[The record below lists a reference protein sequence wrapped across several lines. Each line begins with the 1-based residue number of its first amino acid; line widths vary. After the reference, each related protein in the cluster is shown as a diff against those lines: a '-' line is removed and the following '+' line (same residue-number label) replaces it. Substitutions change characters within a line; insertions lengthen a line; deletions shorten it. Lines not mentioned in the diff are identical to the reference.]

1 MALATFNST
10 VREAGRNPKPEGRN
24 PKEGRGP
31 KSEEGSIRVSDF
43 GLVSAFGFRPLGFM
57 VFLGFLCLMALA
69 VVLRADETDAD
80 AKAREAFGQ
89 AKKEYEAHP
98 EDGQAVWHFARAT
111 FDLADFA
118 TNKSERAA
126 LAQRGMAACKQALA
140 KTPDSAPL
148 HYYLGLNE
156 GQLARTKTFG
166 ALKLV
171 DQMESEFTKAIAL
184 DSSFDY
190 AGAERSLG
198 LLYRDAP
205 VFGSIGSRT
214 KARLHLEHALELAP
228 QFPENRLNLV
238 ESELKW
244 GDRKSARH
252 ELKLLEDAWPAAR
265 AQFTVAAWAASW
277 ADWETR
283 LAKVKKTVEEP
294 ARLESPRH

>member
-1 MALATFNST
+1 MALATFNSK
-10 VREAGRNPKPEGRN
+10 VREAGSNPEPEGRN
-24 PKEGRGP
+24 PKSDE
-31 KSEEGSIRVSDF
+31 SSIRVSELGF
-43 GLVSAFGFRPLGFM
+43 LSAFGFRPSGFM
-57 VFLGFLCLMALA
+57 ALLGSLWLMAST
-69 VVLRADETDAD
+69 VVLRGDETGDD
-80 AKAREAFGQ
+80 AKARGALGQ

-126 LAQRGMAACKQALA
+126 LAQQGMAACKQALA
-140 KTPDSAPL
+140 KTPDSGPL

-171 DQMESEFTKAIAL
+171 DQMESEFTRAIAL
-184 DSSFDY
+184 DASFDY

-214 KARLHLEHALELAP
+214 KARLHLERAFELAP
-228 QFPENRLNLV
+228 QSPENRLNLV

-244 GDRKSARH
+244 GDRKGARQA
-252 ELKLLEDAWPAAR
+252 LKLLEDAWPAAR
-265 AQFTVAAWAASW
+265 AQFSGAAWAASW
-277 ADWETR
+277 ADWEAR
-283 LAKVKKTVEEP
+283 LGKAKKTLEEP